1 MKQNWKKRLPW
12 IGLALGT
19 GILGALLCRQGIA
32 SYSENVLKPPLTPP
46 VLIFPVVWTVLY
58 ILMGWSAGDIADC
71 SRGRQRS
78 RGLNL
83 FAAQLTVNFFWS
95 LLFFNAEAYG
105 FSLAWLLLL
114 WILILGMMLAFY
126 RLKPLAAWLQVPYLL
141 WVSFAGYLNWGV
153 WQLNSGL

>member
-46 VLIFPVVWTVLY
+46 ALIFPVVWTVLY

-78 RGLNL
+78 LGLNL

-114 WILILGMMLAFY
+114 WMLILGMMLIFY